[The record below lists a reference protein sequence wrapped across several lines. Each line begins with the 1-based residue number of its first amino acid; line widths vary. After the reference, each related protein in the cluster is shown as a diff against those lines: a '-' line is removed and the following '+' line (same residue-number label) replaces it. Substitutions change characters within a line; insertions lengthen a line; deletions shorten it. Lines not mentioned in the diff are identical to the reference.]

1 MNDSE
6 NVLVDVTIS
15 FPWEDISLSLCN
27 SITNGEQSPGKINIA
42 CSISNDL
49 RDISI
54 MHSIFRVPETGRI
67 MDVELEC
74 MQILDFSAIR
84 RAAAFWR
91 QDIGLQLASFPT
103 WLWTYFSPHGFYFLA
118 FGEDEKLLLFE
129 EQSERPSR
137 TISWKCIARTT
148 SESIYNPIFHP
159 TAPLICLIGK
169 KSTYVWPFESP
180 TTRDLHKV
188 APYVLENPTFSQCGQ
203 YLEGYRMAGIE
214 PPAEA
219 ITLSLSS
226 ILEACQSKAI
236 SKDMNEATTVAV
248 PISDSSQ
255 GRLQRPCASDGGITL
270 GRGHI
275 NRQKLK
281 QYTHE
286 TAIIWEHPTKQSST
300 VLRLPRSLA
309 ATNIDANAIL
319 SVQDE
324 NQMFV
329 YLDKAQQASYDLRRP
344 AEECFPMILS
354 RQMDTLAVSNL
365 RLLPEQPG
373 PIQVD
378 GSEPAVGK
386 EDNIDFT
393 WEWKRKC
400 IDRCRSRHE
409 FLLPRNVSGV
419 RWTSR
424 DQFLAASAEFGAK
437 MYAIRMLGSTEGRR
451 GQGPFPTFGRRRAAP
466 LLLEGP
472 KDSIQVSQPLAPQ
485 IQADIRLWRERFWIF
500 NDFNWD
506 ILYGFV
512 FGVFTSLITF
522 SVILYGST
530 SL

>member
-1 MNDSE
+1 MKELNDSE
-6 NVLVDVTIS
+6 NVIVDVTIS

-27 SITNGEQSPGKINIA
+27 SITNGEANPGKIKIA

-54 MHSIFRVPETGRI
+54 MHSIFRIPETGRV

-103 WLWTYFSPHGFYFLA
+103 WLWTFFSPYGCYFLA
-118 FGEDEKLLLFE
+118 FDEDGELLLFE
-129 EQSERPSR
+129 EQSERPTR
-137 TISWKCIARTT
+137 TISWNCIARTT

-159 TAPLICLIGK
+159 TAQLICLIGNE
-169 KSTYVWPFESP
+169 STYVWPFESP
-180 TTRDLHKV
+180 TTRGLHKV
-188 APYVLENPTFSQCGQ
+188 APYVLENPTFSECGQ
-203 YLEGYRMAGIE
+203 YLEGYRMAGIK
-214 PPAEA
+214 PRAGA
-219 ITLSLSS
+219 ITLSLRS
-226 ILEACQSKAI
+226 ILKACQSKAI
-236 SKDMNEATTVAV
+236 SKDMNEATTVTV
-248 PISDSSQ
+248 PMLDSSQ

-286 TAIIWEHPTKQSST
+286 AAIIWEHPTKQSST
-300 VLRLPRSLA
+300 VLRLPQSLA
-309 ATNIDANAIL
+309 ATSIDANATL
-319 SVQDE
+319 SVEDE

-344 AEECFPMILS
+344 AEECFPMILT
-354 RQMDTLAVSNL
+354 RQRDTLAVSSL
-365 RLLPEQPG
+365 RRLPGQPR

-378 GSEPAVGK
+378 GSEPSIGK
-386 EDNIDFT
+386 EDNVDSGLGMIA
-393 WEWKRKC
+393 EWLNASNAFALGIR
-400 IDRCRSRHE
+400 
-409 FLLPRNVSGV
+409 
-419 RWTSR
+419 R
-424 DQFLAASAEFGAK
+424 DQFLTASAEIGPK
-437 MYAIRMLGSTEGRR
+437 TYAIRTLGFTEGVR

-472 KDSIQVSQPLAPQ
+472 KDSIQVSHPLAPQ
-485 IQADIRLWRERFWIF
+485 IQAEPRLWREWFWIF

-522 SVILYGST
+522 SVIFYGST

>member
-1 MNDSE
+1 M
-6 NVLVDVTIS
+6 DVTIC

-27 SITNGEQSPGKINIA
+27 SITNGKGNPGKINIA

-49 RDISI
+49 RDIST

-118 FGEDEKLLLFE
+118 FGEDGKLLLFE
-129 EQSERPSR
+129 EQSERPTR

-148 SESIYNPIFHP
+148 SKSIYNPIFHP
-159 TAPLICLIGK
+159 TARMICLIGN

-188 APYVLENPTFSQCGQ
+188 APYVLENPTFSQCGL

-214 PPAEA
+214 PRAEA

-226 ILEACQSKAI
+226 ILETCQSKAI
-236 SKDMNEATTVAV
+236 SEDMNEATTVAV

-255 GRLQRPCASDGGITL
+255 GLLQRPCASDGVKTL

-286 TAIIWEHPTKQSST
+286 AAIIWEHPTKQSST
-300 VLRLPRSLA
+300 VLRLPQSLV
-309 ATNIDANAIL
+309 ATSIDANATL

-344 AEECFPMILS
+344 AEECFPMILK

-378 GSEPAVGK
+378 GSEPSIMIAKSARFIERRGY
-386 EDNIDFT
+386 
-393 WEWKRKC
+393 R
-400 IDRCRSRHE
+400 RSFSE
-409 FLLPRNVSGV
+409 SLLPWNVSWFNASNTFALGV
-419 RWTSR
+419 GSMSW
-424 DQFLAASAEFGAK
+424 DQFLAASAAK
-437 MYAIRMLGSTEGRR
+437 IGPKTYAIRMLGFTEGIR

-485 IQADIRLWRERFWIF
+485 IQADTRLWRERFWIF

-506 ILYGFV
+506 ILYGFL

-522 SVILYGST
+522 FVILYGST